1 MRINGTEEIDGSI
14 GSCDGCLAMS
24 MDYSMDVS
32 RRSMSARWVGA
43 PYDVPKHCPFD
54 GWGDACQRVGEF
66 VRINS
71 AGIERINIEAKWAVV
86 HERGSWAAYPD
97 QACGLDGACGLSAS
111 ASMRRPV
118 QARHVYAHK
127 PVTLD
132 GDERRATRSLRLNP
146 MRDDAVA
153 KPHIDS
159 AVHRGRGVST
169 CNHAVNRDTPPPATG
184 IYAHKPSGSR
194 HSPPPLSMQREPRC
208 IGSQIPRLIPR
219 SRAARLYAH
228 KHIHSLTR
236 VLRIAHPSRGSHR
249 RGATCPIAAAIHQAH
264 SRSPPDHLRGP
275 RHRLATIPGS
285 TIQA

>member
-1 MRINGTEEIDGSI
+1 MARSDRVAEAWRCRWATRWMCRGDRCRRDEWARSTMSR
-14 GSCDGCLAMS
+14 STALS
-24 MDYSMDVS
+24 MD
-32 RRSMSARWVGA
+32 G
-43 PYDVPKHCPFD
+43 
-54 GWGDACQRVGEF
+54 GGACQRVGEF

-97 QACGLDGACGLSAS
+97 QACGFNGACGLSAS

-118 QARHVYAHK
+118 QARRVYAHK

-132 GDERRATRSLRLNP
+132 DDERRVTRSLRLNP

-169 CNHAVNRDTPPPATG
+169 CNHAVNRDAPPPATG

-219 SRAARLYAH
+219 SHAARLYAH
-228 KHIHSLTR
+228 KTSIL
-236 VLRIAHPSRGSHR
+236 
-249 RGATCPIAAAIHQAH
+249 
-264 SRSPPDHLRGP
+264 
-275 RHRLATIPGS
+275 
-285 TIQA
+285 